1 MSHLIHFNVST
12 AITAE
17 TKIEGGL
24 SMARSFVY
32 IISEDPEVME
42 KVKKSTEGQDVSFF
56 TYSGPQWREGMENP
70 FFRSQL
76 MNGVPS
82 LNAGSQQSSQSMMM
96 GSAPENLNNVVN
108 FPASQP
114 EKVQKMEDVE
124 FKTIEAAIYQYK
136 GNLTE
141 AARALGIGRATL
153 YRKVKQFH
161 IDPSQ
166 ARRRKLVAA

>member
-1 MSHLIHFNVST
+1 
-12 AITAE
+12 
-17 TKIEGGL
+17 
-24 SMARSFVY
+24 MARSFVY
-32 IISEDPEVME
+32 IVSENPETVE
-42 KVKKSTEGQDVSFF
+42 KLKKSVEGQDVSLF

-76 MNGVPS
+76 VNGVPS
-82 LNAGSQQSSQSMMM
+82 LAAGTQLSQESSTS
-96 GSAPENLNNVVN
+96 NVVS
-108 FPASQP
+108 FPVSSMP
-114 EKVQKMEDVE
+114 EKVQKMEDIE
-124 FKTIEAAIYQYK
+124 AKAIEAAIYQYK

>member
-1 MSHLIHFNVST
+1 
-12 AITAE
+12 
-17 TKIEGGL
+17 
-24 SMARSFVY
+24 MARSFVY
-32 IISEDPEVME
+32 IVSENPEIME

-56 TYSGPQWREGMENP
+56 TYSAPQWREGMENP

-76 MNGVPS
+76 INGVPS
-82 LNAGSQQSSQSMMM
+82 LNSGGANQPVNTEANHM
-96 GSAPENLNNVVN
+96 NNVVN
-108 FPASQP
+108 FPMAQG
-114 EKVQKMEDVE
+114 EKTQKMEDVE
-124 FKTIEAAIYQYK
+124 FKTIEAAIYQHK

>member
-1 MSHLIHFNVST
+1 
-12 AITAE
+12 
-17 TKIEGGL
+17 
-24 SMARSFVY
+24 MARSFVY
-32 IISEDPEVME
+32 IVSENPETVE
-42 KVKKSTEGQDVSFF
+42 KLKKSVDGQDVSFF

-76 MNGVPS
+76 INGVPS
-82 LNAGSQQSSQSMMM
+82 LAVGQTGATEHS
-96 GSAPENLNNVVN
+96 NNVVN
-108 FPASQP
+108 FPQQP
-114 EKVQKMEDVE
+114 AGEKVQKMEDLE
-124 FKTIEAAIYQYK
+124 AKAIEAAIYQYK